1 MKILNKVTLA
11 GLKKNKVRTAVTI
24 IGIILSTAMFTAVT
38 VSISSLKHYM
48 LETTIAEEGEW
59 EGSLYGIGQDVAA
72 QVMGDAE
79 IDRAFGIY
87 EIGYM
92 NLADSIKNGREEL
105 EWTDDYQP
113 YLQFCSLF
121 GDISNAEEL
130 AKFELI
136 EGRMPENEN
145 EILLSEEFI
154 NYGKRKFKI
163 GDTVTGSIGYREFE
177 GEILNGHNELIVKM
191 IKVDEEGSVEDGE
204 EDAEK
209 TGEKMVRT
217 VAERLVT
224 DGQKRTFTVVG
235 VCRYTTQHYATPG
248 YTVFCGADRSTGER
262 LSSGRG
268 FTSVF
273 FTMKKQSGLFSF
285 LDRYQASARDYD
297 YHSHLLYT
305 NGISR
310 ADSFSNVYFGLGTI
324 LCIIIV
330 FGSVALIYNAFSIS
344 VNERIK
350 QFGLLASIGATKRQL
365 RHSVLF
371 EACTVSLFGIPL
383 GIGAGILGM
392 SITFY
397 VLRYRFVG
405 LVGSASIPFSLHAEL
420 WALIA
425 AAVLA
430 FFTVLVSAVI
440 PAKKAMRIS
449 AIEAIRQNSEIRVNR
464 RAVRTKGFLHR
475 LFGMEGTLADKN
487 FRRNRKKYRATVISL
502 FVSIVLFISASSFV
516 EYLKD
521 SAASVSVADNYDF
534 RYYVYP
540 DRGYTAKEVC
550 DVIKPVSG
558 VAKAFAVA
566 SLYNPTLVEWSMLS
580 NEYVEWAEES
590 GDYGYDRELAK
601 EETGRDRAVIT
612 AYFYFMQDEEYIA
625 YTKECGLAEQGW
637 FSQRKE
643 ALVFDSV
650 RLELTGKRYSKVD
663 MLREKSGVFTG
674 NSYEILYDN
683 DGEVGEDHDRLTEGK
698 EYVLP
703 YTVVD
708 AEIPIGVNGKYLSLV
723 YPLSALDALEE
734 IAAQGMYM
742 SDMVYV
748 VGDGDLTKIY
758 DDICKELTAQGIPN
772 HSFYNISQNDAF
784 ERNMI
789 VIINVFSYGFIVL
802 ISLIAA
808 ANVFNTVSTNI
819 SLRRREIAMLESVGM
834 TKKGLHKM
842 LNYEC
847 LLYGIKSLCYG
858 LPAAGLITFAIYRV
872 VNEGYVQ
879 SFYIPVG
886 SIVVAVLSVFLVV
899 FSTMFYSVVKL
910 EKNSLVETLK
920 NENV

>member
-1 MKILNKVTLA
+1 MKILNKVTLEV
-11 GLKKNKVRTAVTI
+11 LKKNRVRTAVTI
-24 IGIILSTAMFTAVT
+24 IGILLSAAMFTAVT
-38 VSISSLKHYM
+38 VSITSLKNYM
-48 LETTIAEEGEW
+48 LETAIAEEGEW
-59 EGSLYGIGQDVAA
+59 EGSLYGIGQDVA
-72 QVMGDAE
+72 QEVMGDAKV
-79 IDRAFGIY
+79 DRAFGIY

-92 NLADSIKNGREEL
+92 NLADSFKNGSEAV

-121 GDISNAEEL
+121 GDISSAQAL

-136 EGRMPENEN
+136 EGRMPESEN

-154 NYGKRKFKI
+154 NYGRRKFKI
-163 GDTVTGSIGYREFE
+163 GDTITGSIGYREFE
-177 GEILNGHNELIVKM
+177 GQLLNGHNDLVVKM
-191 IKVDEEGSVEDGE
+191 MAAEEGSLSEGGE
-204 EDAEK
+204 EAGRK
-209 TGEKMVRT
+209 AVRV

-224 DGQKRTFTVVG
+224 DGTRKTYTVVG
-235 VCRYTTQHYATPG
+235 VCSYTAKHHATPG
-248 YTVFCGADRSTGER
+248 YTVFCGGGISAGER

-273 FTMKKQSGLFSF
+273 FTMKKQSGLFDF
-285 LDRYQASARDYD
+285 LDRYQASAFDYD

-310 ADSFSNVYFGLGTI
+310 ADSFTSVYFGLGTI

-365 RHSVLF
+365 RQSVLF

-397 VLRYRFVG
+397 ALRYRFVG
-405 LVGSASIPFSLHAEL
+405 LIGSASIPFSLHVEP

-440 PAKKAMRIS
+440 PAKKAMRIP

-464 RAVRTKGFLHR
+464 RAVRTRGFLHR

-521 SAASVSVADNYDF
+521 SATSVSVADNYDF

-540 DRGYTAKEVC
+540 DRGYTAGEVC
-550 DVIKPVSG
+550 DVIKPVAG
-558 VAKAFAVA
+558 VAKAFTVT

-580 NEYVEWAEES
+580 DEYAKWAEEA
-590 GDYGYDRELAK
+590 GDYGYDRELAR

-637 FSQRKE
+637 FSQRRE

-683 DGEVGEDHDRLTEGK
+683 DGEAGEDHDRLTEGK
-698 EYVLP
+698 EFVLP

-708 AEIPIGVNGKYLSLV
+708 AEVPIGVNGKYLSLV

-748 VGDGDLTKIY
+748 VGDGNLTEIY
-758 DDICKELTAQGIPN
+758 DDICKELTAQGISN
-772 HSFYNISQNDAF
+772 HSFYNIAQSDAF

-808 ANVFNTVSTNI
+808 ANVFHTVSTNI

-858 LPAAGLITFAIYRV
+858 LPVAILVTFAIYRV
-872 VNEGYVQ
+872 VNKGYVQ
-879 SFYIPVG
+879 SFYIPAG
-886 SIVVAVLSVFLVV
+886 SIAVAVFSVFLVV
-899 FSTMFYSVVKL
+899 FATMFYSVVKL